1 MDDDTV
7 TELEQSRDVNAS
19 VPLLEA
25 PGPNRNDGTETV
37 VEPHGEGGQVDVL
50 LSSHSQLSP
59 YSEFEDGSKIILE
72 PPVHV
77 KKQVY
82 TYKTH
87 PRGKTARFIPSD
99 AEYPEGSKNNWGQW
113 NIYEQDLSRYIRQ
126 TDRRNLQQERQR
138 LRRQQRRD

>member
-1 MDDDTV
+1 M
-7 TELEQSRDVNAS
+7 EESRDVNAS

-25 PGPNRNDGTETV
+25 PGPNSDDGTETV
-37 VEPHGEGGQVDVL
+37 VEPHGEGGQVNV
-50 LSSHSQLSP
+50 LSSSISQLSS
-59 YSEFEDGSKIILE
+59 YSEFEDGSEIILE

-99 AEYPEGSKNNWGQW
+99 AEYPEGSKNNWGQR

-126 TDRRNLQQERQR
+126 T
-138 LRRQQRRD
+138 